1 MAKDSVTHNPYY
13 TGVIN
18 ILGTYEL
25 DFSQAFANKG
35 DNITLGVKVFAGSAR
50 FETGPSATSSFTP
63 DTSNAPVFD
72 STTNSQ
78 FFVTIKNDERSLY
91 FTPAACGFA
100 AAIFF

>member
-13 TGVIN
+13 TGTIN
-18 ILGTYEL
+18 DLNVREL
-25 DFSQAFANKG
+25 DFSQAFADKG
-35 DNITLGVKVFAGSAR
+35 DRLEIGVKIFAGSAR
-50 FETGPSATSSFTP
+50 FETGLSGTDSFAP

-91 FTPAACGFA
+91 FKPAACGFA
-100 AAIFF
+100 CAIFF